1 MAQEKMTKSEKIR
14 REENEMR
21 NTLFYL
27 SGKMMLKDDSVL
39 KDLLRMYFKDAVDGA
54 FRKYERLDLMLE
66 NMRKQ
71 WLVDISIND
80 KYVMVVKDISIT
92 NDWWKEK
99 NALNYIR
106 EARAFGVPKP
116 NSQAMKEYSPD
127 WEDKV
132 KEEWKDDMTELL
144 EYMALHKDEYPNWKL
159 KGD

>member
-92 NDWWKEK
+92 NDW
-99 NALNYIR
+99 
-106 EARAFGVPKP
+106 
-116 NSQAMKEYSPD
+116 
-127 WEDKV
+127 
-132 KEEWKDDMTELL
+132 
-144 EYMALHKDEYPNWKL
+144 
-159 KGD
+159 